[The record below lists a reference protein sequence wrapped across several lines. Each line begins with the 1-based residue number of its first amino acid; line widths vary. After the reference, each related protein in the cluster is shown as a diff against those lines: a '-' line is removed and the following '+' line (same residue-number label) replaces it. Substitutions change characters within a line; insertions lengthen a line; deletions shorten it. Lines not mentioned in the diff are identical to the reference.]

1 MLRVRSSLIVAA
13 LPLWLASSALGQG
26 TETSARPVA
35 VVGGP
40 IWVKV
45 DASLYQVDESAI
57 RVAIAKELGVAI
69 SSGEAGAKTRASV
82 LIGSDGNMVVS
93 YEDESG
99 RRLIRAIEAPKN
111 PAEVP
116 EAAALLL
123 GNLARDQ
130 SSALL
135 EELAPT
141 SVPNLE
147 PAKPQPAKPEAPPP
161 EEEEKPPATS
171 PVEETIPELRS
182 APLNLALVHPVN
194 TVPSSEEHR
203 IAVDLSLFYS
213 RVGAIDAFAVSGGV
227 VQAER
232 YSNGLTVAGIG
243 NVTRGDG
250 HGLSAAGLF
259 SVRGDFTGLCVDGAF
274 TKQHGRFVGLQA
286 SGVVSVRQGQLE
298 GASVTG
304 AVGASEGDA
313 TGMLASGVVNL
324 HLGELEGAQFAG
336 ALNVQEGAVAGAQ
349 FAGALNV
356 QDGALSGA
364 QAAAAANVTSGDVDG
379 AQFAAANVAG
389 DVTGVQIGIV
399 NVGAR
404 VRGLQ
409 LGVVNWAQE
418 VDGASVGVVTYSGK
432 GRTQLVGWFDSERPL
447 NVGVRF
453 YTGPLYAM
461 PSIGLRRR
469 GGADEY
475 APGFSLGARLPL
487 GRLFADLDVNYSTRA
502 PDFQFDEHN
511 IDLRYR
517 GLVGYEVID
526 GVALFAGGGVLHHM
540 QTDSGQGDTFDPIF
554 SGGVQLF

>member
-13 LPLWLASSALGQG
+13 LPLWLASSALGQS
-26 TETSARPVA
+26 TETSERPA
-35 VVGGP
+35 AAVGGP

-69 SSGEAGAKTRASV
+69 SSGESGAKTRASV

-99 RRLIRAIEAPKN
+99 RRLLRAIEAPKN

-141 SVPNLE
+141 PVPSPE
-147 PAKPQPAKPEAPPP
+147 PAEPEPAEPEAPPP
-161 EEEEKPPATS
+161 EEKRPATP
-171 PVEETIPELRS
+171 PVEETLPELGS
-182 APLNLALVHPVN
+182 APLNLALVHPIN

-227 VQAER
+227 VQVER
-232 YSNGLTVAGIG
+232 DSNGLTAVGIG
-243 NVTRGDG
+243 NVTHGDG
-250 HGLSAAGLF
+250 YGLSAAGLF
-259 SVRGDFTGLCVDGAF
+259 SVRGGFAGLCVDGIF
-274 TKQHGRFVGLQA
+274 TKQHGRSVGLQA
-286 SGVVSVRQGQLE
+286 SGVVSVREGQLE
-298 GASVTG
+298 GASVAG
-304 AVGASEGDA
+304 AVGVSEGDA
-313 TGMLASGVVNL
+313 TGMLASGVVNV

-349 FAGALNV
+349 VAGALNV
-356 QDGALSGA
+356 QHGAVSGA
-364 QAAAAANVTSGDVDG
+364 EVAAAANVASGDVAG

-409 LGVVNWAQE
+409 LGVINWAQE

-540 QTDSGQGDTFDPIF
+540 QTDSGQGATFDPIF